1 MGKNHPSLLRIIL
14 VKFFWAESEHL
25 EFYNEQ
31 KNIIEDIKESVKTVL
46 FSLHQMVKLEDEIRS
61 DIKMYFWNCWHALC
75 VCLTLI
81 HQHCVLDYSLHLA
94 QF

>member
-31 KNIIEDIKESVKTVL
+31 KNIIEDIKRKRENSSFFLTSNGK
-46 FSLHQMVKLEDEIRS
+46 IGG
-61 DIKMYFWNCWHALC
+61 WN
-75 VCLTLI
+75 
-81 HQHCVLDYSLHLA
+81 
-94 QF
+94 